1 MKHRTLIFS
10 LSLLLN
16 VALFVGC
23 GGGDP
28 SATTIPTSPTPSGP
42 TINTGAA
49 LRVYVVQQ
57 PTSGAGTILQFPAT
71 ASSGVSPASIIT
83 PGTKVAQVNTDQYGN
98 IYYFGDHIVELAS
111 GASGSPTPIR
121 EIQAGTVSRICC
133 VDGMGVSPTGSI
145 VLGQDNGEIDE
156 WSSTATGTVAPN
168 RYILG
173 ASETGG
179 GASLVVVANQVAV
192 DASDNLFIGAA
203 GSPGTPQVEVFSPT
217 ATGNAAPSHS
227 VGSNGLAGSVAVDS
241 SGNVYTTT
249 QSCTVTGPTL
259 NCVGAISVYTSSS
272 TSNATPTRLITG
284 TATLLRSVWGIKVDA
299 IGNIYVISTDA
310 TGANPAVLKF
320 GAGASGNVAPVSTFT
335 SSVWTTPD
343 FNPSIAIY

>member
-1 MKHRTLIFS
+1 MKYRGLILS

-16 VALFVGC
+16 VALITGC
-23 GGGDP
+23 GAG
-28 SATTIPTSPTPSGP
+28 SSTTTTIGTNPTPTGP
-42 TINTGAA
+42 TINIGAA
-49 LRVYVVQQ
+49 TRVYVVQQ
-57 PTSGAGTILQFPAT
+57 PSTGAGTILQFSAT
-71 ASSGVSPASIIT
+71 ASGNVPPASMIS
-83 PGTKVAQVNTDQYGN
+83 PGTKVFQVNTDQYGN

-111 GASGSPTPIR
+111 GSSGSPTPTR

-156 WSSTATGTVAPN
+156 WSPTATGTVAPN

-203 GSPGTPQVEVFSPT
+203 GGPGTPQVEVFTSA
-217 ATGNAAPSHS
+217 ATGNAAPSRS
-227 VGSNGLAGSVAVDS
+227 VGPNGLVGSVAVDS
-241 SGNVYTTT
+241 SGSVYTTT
-249 QSCTVTGPTL
+249 QACTVTGPAL
-259 NCVGAISVYTSSS
+259 NCVGTISVYASSS
-272 TSNATPTRLITG
+272 TSTATPTRVITG
-284 TATLLRSVWGIKVDA
+284 AATLLRSVWGIKVDA
-299 IGNIYVISTDA
+299 IGNIYVVSTDA

-335 SSVWTTPD
+335 SPQWTTPD